1 MFQLIAFIDP
11 APVAHVSFTLPI
23 VFPVSALFCRKISEK
38 VNQSMKTVHYQKIG
52 DFDEIS
58 KQVKAHGVN

>member
-23 VFPVSALFCRKISEK
+23 VFPVSALFLQKNIRES
-38 VNQSMKTVHYQKIG
+38 QPVHEDCSLPK
-52 DFDEIS
+52 DWRF
-58 KQVKAHGVN
+58 